1 MLCWI
6 LPTVLLAFLAAS
18 ACCWCMVSLVC
29 TRTLRMFFFVFFL
42 YFFFFA
48 KLLSNSFPYYR
59 GESDAW
65 GFSFP
70 DAGLSISLCWE
81 ENSLQDLT
89 FFFVRETSVH
99 FFQSFKGSFNGSTVI
114 WSINH
119 SAQFYVVCKLIAGAL
134 SAVIRVTKQDVKT
147 QNLLNLSKSDLAMVW
162 DRSFS
167 SCGCIPSCPID
178 LCLFCLFKNPLTWPY
193 STEGYLIQGFC
204 TALRDLGLL
213 NASLTSKHQGKEGI
227 VYPGLVYVLYQQAPS
242 PVLE

>member
-1 MLCWI
+1 MHGQLG
-6 LPTVLLAFLAAS
+6 VHQDFEDG
-18 ACCWCMVSLVC
+18 V
-29 TRTLRMFFFVFFL
+29 FFFLCFCFFL
-42 YFFFFA
+42 QSCFPTAFPTIGA
-48 KLLSNSFPYYR
+48 KVMHGGFLSQMQDFQFPFVER
-59 GESDAW
+59 K
-65 GFSFP
+65 
-70 DAGLSISLCWE
+70 ILCRTWH
-81 ENSLQDLT
+81 SPL
-89 FFFVRETSVH
+89 FVRPQSI

-134 SAVIRVTKQDVKT
+134 SAVISVTKQDVKT
-147 QNLLNLSKSDLAMVW
+147 HNLLNLSKSDLAMVW